1 PTTSPDPSWRP
12 EDSDPD
18 YTLDPE
24 EPVKD
29 ELEARA
35 AQIIQGFLDDT
46 EMLASLAV
54 DLADHYKQTHGRQ
67 DAILEGLE
75 ERRRD
80 VENKLAN
87 FVKAIGMGI
96 FNEDT

>member
-1 PTTSPDPSWRP
+1 
-12 EDSDPD
+12 
-18 YTLDPE
+18 
-24 EPVKD
+24 
-29 ELEARA
+29 
-35 AQIIQGFLDDT
+35 
-46 EMLASLAV
+46 M

>member
-1 PTTSPDPSWRP
+1 
-12 EDSDPD
+12 
-18 YTLDPE
+18 
-24 EPVKD
+24 
-29 ELEARA
+29 
-35 AQIIQGFLDDT
+35 
-46 EMLASLAV
+46 MLASLAV